1 MITAMP
7 NAAAVDWASIETVF
21 LDMDGTLLD
30 LAFDEWFWRELI
42 PRHYAVRHGLSEAAS
57 RALLEPKFHAV
68 AGTVDWYCIDHWT
81 RALDLDVRALKRA
94 AAGEIRYLPGAEEF
108 LARLAALGKRV
119 VLVTNAH
126 PETLAIKDQRVE
138 LSRHFHAVY
147 SSHPF
152 GAPKEQPQ
160 FWPRLGRIEPFDA
173 SRTLF
178 VDDSLP
184 VLASARRHGIGHLR
198 AVRRPDTRRGPKDTG
213 AFTGVDGVLDLL

>member
-1 MITAMP
+1 MP
-7 NAAAVDWASIETVF
+7 NAAPVDWTSVETVF

-42 PRHYAVRHGLSEAAS
+42 PRHYAARHGLTEAAA
-57 RALLEPKFHAV
+57 RAVLEPKFQAV
-68 AGTVDWYCIDHWT
+68 IGTMDWYCIDHWT
-81 RALDLDVRALKRA
+81 RALALDVRALKRA
-94 AAGEIRYLPGAEEF
+94 AADEIRYLPGAEEF
-108 LARLAALGKRV
+108 LSRLRGLGKRV

-126 PETLAIKDQRVE
+126 PETLAIKDERVA
-138 LSRHFHAVY
+138 LTRHFHAVY

-152 GAPKEQPQ
+152 GAPKEHPQ
-160 FWPRLGRIEPFDA
+160 FWPRLGRLEPFDA

-184 VLASARRHGIGHLR
+184 VLESARRHGIGCLR

-213 AFTGVDGVLDLL
+213 AFIGVDRVIDLL